1 MPIYSYKAKNLKGRE
16 EAGTLNAPS
25 PSNLA
30 KILRKKGYFLV
41 SFKSL
46 EEKGKKEKDKNTAK
60 LNLDFLNNLRG
71 VSLSD
76 KLFFTRNL
84 RVMLKTGVALPKAF
98 KILSKQSK
106 NPKFKKIL
114 NQVAEKIT
122 KGEKLS
128 ESLALFP
135 KVFSKLYTETVKVG
149 EETGS
154 LQDALGMLVTQ
165 LEREHNLKSSVV
177 RAMIYPLIVSAMTIV
192 IGIFM
197 MVFAIPNIKKTFE
210 ELNVA
215 LPLTTRLV
223 LSFADL
229 LIEQW
234 GLLLVVLAGLVV
246 LCLILARTE
255 PFKKMKSLIGLKIP
269 LISKLAK
276 KINSALILRT
286 LSSLLKSGV
295 PIVHSLE
302 ITSASIGNFYF
313 RTSLV
318 QSAHLVQKGE
328 KLSKALRDHE
338 DLYSPMVLGMIEIG
352 EETGE
357 TADIL
362 GGLADFYEE
371 EINNDLENLSSTIEP
386 IMIILI
392 GAIVGFFAVSMMQ
405 PMSSMLSGV

>member
-16 EAGTLNAPS
+16 ETGTLNASHPS
-25 PSNLA
+25 HLA

-41 SFKSL
+41 SFSCL
-46 EEKGKKEKDKNTAK
+46 EGNDKKNKQKPK
-60 LNLDFLNNLRG
+60 LNLDFLSKIKS

-84 RVMLKTGVALPKAF
+84 RVMLKTGVPLPKAF
-98 KILSKQSK
+98 RILSSQSK

-114 NQVAEKIT
+114 EQVAEEIT

-128 ESLALFP
+128 ASLALFP
-135 KVFSKLYTETVKVG
+135 EVFSQLYSETVKVG
-149 EETGS
+149 EETGN
-154 LQDALGMLVTQ
+154 LQDALGMLVLQ
-165 LEREHNLKSSVV
+165 LEREHDLKSSVI
-177 RAMIYPLIVSAMTIV
+177 RAMIYPMIVLAMTFL

-210 ELNVA
+210 ELDVV

-234 GLLLVVLAGLVV
+234 HLM
-246 LCLILARTE
+246 ILALFIFAILFVFISRTKQ
-255 PFKKMKSLIGLKIP
+255 FKKIKSLMSLRLP
-269 LISKLAK
+269 LISKIAK

-295 PIVHSLE
+295 PIVHSLD

-313 RTSLV
+313 RRSLV
-318 QSAHLVQKGE
+318 KSSVLVKKGE
-328 KLSKALRDHE
+328 KLSVALKQYE
-338 DLYSPMVLGMIEIG
+338 DLYSPMVLGMVEIG

-357 TADIL
+357 TADVL
-362 GGLADFYEE
+362 AGLADFYEE
-371 EINNDLENLSSTIEP
+371 EVNSNLESLSSTIEP
-386 IMIILI
+386 ILIIFI
-392 GAIVGFFAVSMMQ
+392 GSVVGFFAVSVMQ
-405 PMSSMLSGV
+405 PMFSILGSI